1 MYKLYI
7 RDNQMKMI
15 AIEYTLKDIIE
26 DIDFLVE
33 KKIMRFQVVEN
44 TQGLNKVIINS
55 IDDYLRIKKE
65 IEVENMN
72 ENVKIKR
79 FDNKK

>member
-15 AIEYTLKDIIE
+15 ALEYTLKDIIE